1 MRQLW
6 KVWRIFWA
14 MFTRALHVEWT
25 VRMVPARERPA
36 FRAQRQ
42 MMGCRRLCR
51 ILGIELDVE
60 GEPHEGRG
68 RLVVCNHFGVLDPII
83 LAAAMPVA
91 FVAKAEMED
100 WPFIGWVCRV
110 FGVLFVERERRTTV
124 KSFTTTVQD
133 RLAAGVDVLAFPEG
147 TTSSDESIMPFKT
160 GVFEAVAE
168 REDQAVLPVYL
179 RPVSVNE
186 EPAIGHVRKQVVWSD
201 PDLPFARHAW
211 EIAGLRS
218 MKMAVRV
225 GAPIPV
231 AARDRKQLAQVG
243 REAVEGLRDGRAGSH
258 SPEEHPHE

>member
-14 MFTRALHVEWT
+14 MLTRALHVEWA
-25 VRMVPARERPA
+25 VRRLPERDRPA
-36 FRAQRQ
+36 FRARWQ
-42 MMGCRRLCR
+42 MTGCRRLCR

-60 GEPHEGRG
+60 GERREGGG
-68 RLVVCNHFGVLDPII
+68 RLVVCNHFGVLDPIV

-124 KSFTTTVQD
+124 MGFTSMVQE

-147 TTSSDESIMPFKT
+147 TTSPDESIMPFKT

-168 REDQAVLPVYL
+168 REDQAVLPVFL
-179 RPVSVNE
+179 RPVSIDG
-186 EPAIGHVRKQVVWSD
+186 EPAVGPVRERIVWSD
-201 PDLPFARHAW
+201 PDLPFTKHAW
-211 EIAGLRS
+211 DVAGLRRV
-218 MKMAVRV
+218 KMAVRV

-231 AARDRKQLAQVG
+231 AARDRKQLAQLG
-243 REAVEGLRDGRAGSH
+243 REAVERLRDGRAGSQ
-258 SPEEHPHE
+258 SPEEDPHE